1 MENSKKTKTKKT
13 QSKTLEYKDIED
25 IVEYLVR
32 VKSRDYTFDCYE
44 PNDIGQEIRLICFK
58 ALNHFDFGKVN
69 QDKLVNFFGTCVDNR
84 LKNLK
89 RDRYIRYQSPCSSDC
104 KMLHGEDPN
113 TELSKICKKWLR
125 HQAGIVQKRIIKNPV
140 SIEIVGDI
148 RDNKFE
154 KLIEAEDIKRF
165 LIDKIEDHL
174 RPGLLKIL
182 MGHGKQVSIKK
193 RKEIQASV
201 KYILN

>member
-1 MENSKKTKTKKT
+1 MDNLKKKTKKKKPLT
-13 QSKTLEYKDIED
+13 YKDIEE
-25 IVEYLVR
+25 IVEYLVK

-44 PNDIGQEIRLICFK
+44 ANDIGQEIRLICFK

-69 QDKLVNFFGTCVDNR
+69 QDKLVNYFGTCVDNR

-89 RDRYIRYQSPCSSDC
+89 RDKYIRYQSPCNSDC
-104 KMLHGEDPN
+104 KMLHGDDPN
-113 TELSKICKKWLR
+113 TELAKICKKWLR
-125 HQAGIVQKRIIKNPV
+125 HQAGIVQKKIIKNPV
-140 SIEIVGDI
+140 SIEVVGDI

-165 LIDKIEDHL
+165 LIDNIEDHL

-182 MGHGKQVSIKK
+182 MGQGKKVHIKE
-193 RKEIQASV
+193 RKEIQVSV